1 EVERPSTKDQSDW
14 PDISSERRKDD
25 DDTIGAEHVSFEA
38 ISRGGLTE
46 RRRLGRSG
54 GDDDGASS
62 IASKSAKVGFDALR
76 TIAQLQQQL
85 AEAEARAAGLQ
96 EKSMSLDVALR
107 DANQRIQQLEANQ
120 HVEKK

>member
-1 EVERPSTKDQSDW
+1 
-14 PDISSERRKDD
+14 
-25 DDTIGAEHVSFEA
+25 
-38 ISRGGLTE
+38 
-46 RRRLGRSG
+46 
-54 GDDDGASS
+54 GASS

-107 DANQRIQQLEANQ
+107 DANQR
-120 HVEKK
+120 